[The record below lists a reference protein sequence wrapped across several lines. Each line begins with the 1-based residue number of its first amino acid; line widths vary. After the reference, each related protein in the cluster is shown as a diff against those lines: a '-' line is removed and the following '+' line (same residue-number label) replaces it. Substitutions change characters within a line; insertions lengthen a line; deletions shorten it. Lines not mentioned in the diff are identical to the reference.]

1 MEKYF
6 FVFKK
11 PLFKEERER
20 EGNGISEFVADLA
33 FARTTIC
40 GQSLM
45 TC

>member
-1 MEKYF
+1 MEKYSLQKTSF
-6 FVFKK
+6 Q
-11 PLFKEERER
+11 RGER

-33 FARTTIC
+33 FARKTIC

>member
-11 PLFKEERER
+11 PLFKEER